1 MTAAITLTRTDEL
14 AALRAQ
20 VQAARHAADAWR
32 READRL
38 DDDATHGD
46 PEDYTDAERE
56 QLRADARTYRDLAAS
71 LDRRLNAA
79 QGM

>member
-20 VQAARHAADAWR
+20 VQAARNTVDAWR
-32 READRL
+32 READSL
-38 DDDATHGD
+38 DRDAEND
-46 PEDYTDAERE
+46 EDYTDAERE
-56 QLRADARTYRDLAAS
+56 QLRESARTYRDLAFA

-79 QGM
+79 QGK